1 VSSIVPSNACIP
13 EYVDPF
19 DVGGTK
25 CQQRDAAILTEW
37 STVYDHERIVRC
49 RAHADGDIAGDLED
63 FHPWYTLEQ
72 IGDSLRGLLADLRAA
87 QG

>member
-1 VSSIVPSNACIP
+1 MSSIVAGSASVL
-13 EYVDPF
+13 EHVDPL

-37 STVYDHERIVRC
+37 STVYDHERIVRG
-49 RAHADGDIAGDLED
+49 RANADGDTARDLED
-63 FHPWYTLEQ
+63 LHSRYTLEE